1 MSTNKFKREKKT
13 NKKKLYKKSTMVIIW
28 VSILLIIGIISKYIY
43 DINTKAKSPLLKTV
57 KVHIY
62 TLDEVSYYFVKC
74 IVRDTRNVY
83 IKNSTIL
90 NTSKLNTNKVEYA
103 YSTKIV
109 IVFFKTNSNLQF
121 TQNQKNNIT
130 ILDLGK
136 SLYNNKDYNE
146 YAYLSPKAAARML
159 FDIANTLGHIDL
171 SHIENFLNRYYQCE
185 KILIDAHY
193 KLGLTIARLNKEKNK
208 KIVTLLPYYKQL
220 EIDYPLKFKSLYNS
234 REEFL
239 EKKVIKIEPNEI
251 LLLTRE
257 EEKNLYKNVSGYKIY
272 IIPDIPYLVQKGVKS
287 DDIAVQCVTENVEL
301 LDKIAKNH

>member
-1 MSTNKFKREKKT
+1 MMGTNKFKRRKKT
-13 NKKKLYKKSTMVIIW
+13 NKKKLSKKSIMVIICIS
-28 VSILLIIGIISKYIY
+28 VLLIVGIISKYIY
-43 DINTKAKSPLLKTV
+43 DINTRAKSPLLKAV
-57 KVHIY
+57 KVHVY
-62 TLDEVSYYFVKC
+62 ALDEVSYYFVKY
-74 IVRDTRNVY
+74 IVRDTRNIY
-83 IKNSTIL
+83 IKKSTIL
-90 NTSKLNTNKVEYA
+90 DISKINTNKEEYA

-109 IVFFKTNSNLQF
+109 IVFFKPNSNLQF

-136 SLYNNKDYNE
+136 SLYNNKNYNE
-146 YAYLSPKAAARML
+146 YAYLSPKATARML

-185 KILIDAHY
+185 KILMDAHY

-220 EIDYPLKFKSLYNS
+220 EMDYPLKFKSLYNS

-239 EKKVIKIEPNEI
+239 EKKVIKIYPNEI
-251 LLLTRE
+251 LLLSRE
-257 EEKNLYKNVSGYKIY
+257 EEKNINKNISGKVY

-287 DDIAVQCVTENVEL
+287 NDIAVQCVTENVEL
-301 LDKIAKNH
+301 LAKIAENH